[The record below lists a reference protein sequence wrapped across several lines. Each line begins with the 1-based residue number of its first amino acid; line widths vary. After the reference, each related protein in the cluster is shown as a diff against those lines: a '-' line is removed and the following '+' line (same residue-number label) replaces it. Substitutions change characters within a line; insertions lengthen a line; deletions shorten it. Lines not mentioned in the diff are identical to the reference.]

1 LVAEADP
8 SFDVA
13 IIGAGITG
21 CAAALGMSR
30 LGLRTALIGPTP
42 APFVRSDESPI
53 DPRIY
58 ALSPASVEFLD
69 RLRVWDHGAAARRQ
83 DVTRM
88 NVFGDAG
95 GRLTFDAWQ
104 QAVGR
109 LAVIVEESESLRA
122 LEAGCRYAPI
132 ERREVVLERLEWGGP
147 TAKVLLG
154 DRRRLGARLVVGA
167 DGSRSAV
174 RAAAGINAQVQPYL
188 QTAIVANFA
197 LQRPHGGV
205 AWQWFSAAGVV
216 ALLPLPGDMMSLV
229 WSAPDQVAAE
239 LLGADQRAFAHRVE
253 AQTGESAGA
262 IGPLRLV
269 GRPAGFPLQRLAV
282 DAFVRPR
289 VALVGDAA
297 HVVHP
302 LAGQGLNLGLQD
314 VSELLRILE
323 QATRRGED
331 PGDLR
336 TLHAYARARAEPV
349 QAMRIMTDGLA
360 RLFAASSPPVR
371 SLRNLGMNL
380 VNRAGPLKHILVRRA
395 LG

>member
-1 LVAEADP
+1 
-8 SFDVA
+8 
-13 IIGAGITG
+13 
-21 CAAALGMSR
+21 
-30 LGLRTALIGPTP
+30 
-42 APFVRSDESPI
+42 
-53 DPRIY
+53 
-58 ALSPASVEFLD
+58 
-69 RLRVWDHGAAARRQ
+69 
-83 DVTRM
+83 M

-132 ERREVVLERLEWGGP
+132 ERREAVLDRIDWGGP
-147 TAKVLLG
+147 AVKVHLG
-154 DRRRLGARLVVGA
+154 DGRRLDARLVIGA

-174 RAAAGINAQVQPYL
+174 RAAAGINAEVHPYR
-188 QTAIVANFA
+188 QTAIVGNFA
-197 LQRPHGGV
+197 VQRPHGGV
-205 AWQWFSAAGVV
+205 AWQWFGTAGVV
-216 ALLPLPGDMMSLV
+216 ALLPLPGEMMSLV
-229 WSAPDQVAAE
+229 WSAPDAVATE
-239 LLGADQRAFAHRVE
+239 LLALDAEAFAHRVE
-253 AQTGESAGA
+253 AQTGDHAGGIGS

-269 GRPAGFPLQRLAV
+269 GRPAAFPLQHLKV
-282 DAFVRPR
+282 DALVKPR

-297 HVVHP
+297 HVIHP

-314 VSELLRILE
+314 VSDLLRILE

-336 TLHAYARARAEPV
+336 TLHAYARGRAEPI

-360 RLFAASSPPVR
+360 RLFAADFPPAR
-371 SLRNLGMNL
+371 HLRNLGMDL
-380 VNRAGPLKHILVRRA
+380 VNRAGPLKYFLVRRA